1 MHWFVFTATSSG
13 IVNVEVNVPE
23 EIGYNC
29 GLFTQPVF
37 DWQYAV
43 TWSGNGYMVEEGQT
57 YYLAMYLYDMET
69 WSAGEVEVKISL
81 SIETMAN
88 AQQVFIQK
96 RDDM

>member
-1 MHWFVFTATSSG
+1 
-13 IVNVEVNVPE
+13 
-23 EIGYNC
+23 
-29 GLFTQPVF
+29 
-37 DWQYAV
+37 
-43 TWSGNGYMVEEGQT
+43 MVEEGQT